1 MSRIPLHNHE
11 FLLNNKQVFSKEYPD
26 GRWMA
31 LKALRKAVIAGK
43 ADDWWVLDVD
53 FDTGENLSLC
63 PYCATGV
70 DHPDSSISS
79 VTPEA
84 SGTLH

>member
-1 MSRIPLHNHE
+1 MSRIPLNNRE
-11 FLLNNKQVFSKEYPD
+11 FFLNNKQVFSKKYPD

-31 LKALRKAVIAGK
+31 LQALCKAVIAGK

-53 FDTGENLSLC
+53 FDTGENSSLC

-70 DHPDSSISS
+70 DHPDNSTSP
-79 VTPEA
+79 VTLGA
-84 SGTLH
+84 SGTIH